1 MIRSCRQMPLSSNM
15 CPIRRIM
22 EQYVCQSVRN
32 DRRNAGSAMNWSTRE
47 LQRRL
52 KNWAFGSSQILSI
65 LRPLLQR
72 DEKMSS
78 EFQTGMAANGLTAAL
93 IGLVTRLLKRSKC
106 HSNSACCEIDIERAE
121 REKTERDHKL
131 VEVVIAQL
139 RAEAAREG
147 EQGQI

>member
-1 MIRSCRQMPLSSNM
+1 
-15 CPIRRIM
+15 
-22 EQYVCQSVRN
+22 
-32 DRRNAGSAMNWSTRE
+32 
-47 LQRRL
+47 
-52 KNWAFGSSQILSI
+52 
-65 LRPLLQR
+65 
-72 DEKMSS
+72 MSS

-93 IGLVTRLLKRSKC
+93 IGLVYAVTRLLKRSKC
-106 HSNSACCEIDIERAE
+106 HSNSACCEIDIEREE